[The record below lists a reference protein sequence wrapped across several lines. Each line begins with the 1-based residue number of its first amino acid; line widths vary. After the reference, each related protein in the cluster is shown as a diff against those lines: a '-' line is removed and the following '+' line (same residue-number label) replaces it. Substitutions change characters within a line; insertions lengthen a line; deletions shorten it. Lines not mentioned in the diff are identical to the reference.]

1 MNYSA
6 AFLARGFLAV
16 VAPAAF
22 LARGF
27 LAGAATLASV
37 PAGTIS
43 TVASTAGAVSTTGAG
58 AGSAVGVGVAAN
70 SASVGSP
77 TTAVVVGFGD
87 RLKKITPAMITK
99 NAIAKYSILVSLLK
113 FRSASAPNHTL
124 YLVLMISFCVL
135 I

>member
-16 VAPAAF
+16 VPSAF

-58 AGSAVGVGVAAN
+58 SAVGVVPTAN

-87 RLKKITPAMITK
+87 RLKKITAAMITK